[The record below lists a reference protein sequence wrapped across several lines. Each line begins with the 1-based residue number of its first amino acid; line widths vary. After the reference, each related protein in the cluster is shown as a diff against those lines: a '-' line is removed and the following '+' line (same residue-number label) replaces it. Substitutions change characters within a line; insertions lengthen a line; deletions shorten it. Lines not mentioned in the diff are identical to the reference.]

1 MPAKTLTVS
10 AKKKTEL
17 KAKVEKAVKDAAKQG
32 FTFIKSG
39 YREDKVKKSKGGYEI
54 EIEVHS

>member
-17 KAKVEKAVKDAAKQG
+17 KTKVDKAVKDAAKQG

>member
-10 AKKKTEL
+10 AKKKAEL
-17 KAKVEKAVKDAAKQG
+17 KTKVDKAVKDAAKNG

>member
-17 KAKVEKAVKDAAKQG
+17 KTKVDKAVKDAAKQG

-39 YREDKVKKSKGGYEI
+39 YREDKVKKTKGGYEI

>member
-17 KAKVEKAVKDAAKQG
+17 KTKVDKAVKDAAKNG

>member
-1 MPAKTLTVS
+1 MPAKTMTVS

-39 YREDKVKKSKGGYEI
+39 YREDKVKNRKAVMKSR
-54 EIEVHS
+54 

>member
-10 AKKKTEL
+10 AKNKTEL
-17 KAKVEKAVKDAAKQG
+17 KTKVEKAVKDAAKNG
-32 FTFIKSG
+32 FIFVKSG
-39 YREDKVKKSKGGYEI
+39 FKESRIKKSKGGYEI

>member
-17 KAKVEKAVKDAAKQG
+17 KTKVDKAVKDAAKQG
-32 FTFIKSG
+32 FTFVKSG
-39 YREDKVKKSKGGYEI
+39 YREDKVKRSKGGYEI

>member
-1 MPAKTLTVS
+1 MPVKTLTIS
-10 AKKKTEL
+10 ATKKTEL
-17 KAKVEKAVKDAAKQG
+17 RTKVDKAVKDAAKNG
-32 FTFIKSG
+32 FTFVKSG